1 MSNATDLTTTKPLI
15 TILIVDDSES
25 DRLAY
30 RHYLQSDRDR
40 HYRILEA
47 ETLKEGLELWQS
59 ETPDGVLVDYR
70 LPDGDGL
77 EFLEI
82 LAEGEGDPKLPVIF
96 LTGNGDERTA
106 VKAMK
111 LGAINYLIKE
121 DLTPLIL
128 CHNIQKIFEHKL
140 AESKLQKAE
149 YKYRDLVEQLPG
161 IVYTSPLTFSPQYA
175 YISPYIKV
183 LLGVDPDQWIAGFWN
198 NSWITYIYPEDREWV
213 LKKIETAIAKKTI
226 FQAEYR
232 MIHQDGR
239 IIWVKDLASLE
250 LAEDQKTQVLKGVA
264 IDITDL
270 KIAEEKLAL
279 SLEKEKELSQL
290 GARFITTASHEFRT
304 PLTVILSSASILQ
317 KYDDRLT
324 KEKRHKHL
332 EVIQK
337 TVKHMTKL
345 LEEVLIINSTEQ
357 AEKIFNPQCYDL
369 LIFCCN
375 LNHEIEVKN
384 SNYKI
389 NFIYHLND
397 IHSNNP
403 RPDQTFI
410 AKFDINLLQQ
420 ILSNLLSNA
429 IKYSPQ
435 NLLINFSLSLEQGN
449 LIFQIC
455 DRGIGIPENDLGHLF
470 EPFHRGSNVGD
481 IDGRGL
487 GLSIL
492 RHCVDLHQGTI
503 TVDSKINEG
512 TSVTV
517 TIPYWT
523 ETNQLEKE
531 FS

>member
-1 MSNATDLTTTKPLI
+1 MPNVTDLTMIKPLI

-25 DRLAY
+25 DCLTY
-30 RHYLQSDRDR
+30 RRYLQSDRD
-40 HYRILEA
+40 HNYRILEA
-47 ETLKEGLELWQS
+47 ETLEEGLELWQS
-59 ETPDGVLVDYR
+59 ETPDGVLLDYR

-82 LAEGEGDPKLPVIF
+82 LAEGKVDPKLPVIF

-121 DLTPLIL
+121 DLTPFIMY
-128 CHNIQKIFEHKL
+128 HNIQKIFEHSL
-140 AESKLQKAE
+140 AQSKLQKAE
-149 YKYRDLVEQLPG
+149 HKYRHLVEQIPG
-161 IVYTSPLTFSPQYA
+161 IVYTSPLSFSSQYA

-183 LLGVDPDQWIAGFWN
+183 LLGIDPDQWIAGFLN
-198 NSWITYIYPEDREWV
+198 NSWLTHIYPEDREWV
-213 LKKIETAIAKKTI
+213 LKKIETAIAKKTT

-239 IIWVKDLASLE
+239 IIWVKDLATLE
-250 LAEDQKTQVLKGVA
+250 LAEDQTTQVLQGVA

-270 KIAEEKLAL
+270 KIAEEKLAI

-290 GARFITTASHEFRT
+290 RARFITTASHEFRT

-345 LEEVLIINSTEQ
+345 LEEVLTINS
-357 AEKIFNPQCYDL
+357 INPECSDV
-369 LIFCCN
+369 LIFCRN
-375 LNHEIEVKN
+375 LNHEIEAKE
-384 SNYKI
+384 SNCKI

-397 IHSNNP
+397 IQSDNP
-403 RPDQTFI
+403 RPDETFI

-429 IKYSPQ
+429 VKYSPQ
-435 NLLINFSLSLEQGN
+435 NPLIDFSLSLEQEN
-449 LIFQIC
+449 LIFQVR

-470 EPFHRGSNVGD
+470 EAFHRGSNVGD

-492 RHCVDLHQGTI
+492 KHCVDLHQGTI
-503 TVDSKINEG
+503 TVDSKINQG
-512 TSVTV
+512 TAVTV

-523 ETNQLEKE
+523 ENN
-531 FS
+531 

>member
-1 MSNATDLTTTKPLI
+1 MSNVTDLTTTKPLI
-15 TILIVDDSES
+15 SILIVDDSES

-30 RHYLQSDRDR
+30 RRYLQSDRD
-40 HYRILEA
+40 HNYCILEA
-47 ETLKEGLELWQS
+47 ETLEEGLELWQS
-59 ETPDGVLVDYR
+59 ETPDVVLVDYR

-77 EFLEI
+77 EFLQI
-82 LAEGEGDPKLPVIF
+82 LAEGEVAPKLPVIF

-121 DLTPLIL
+121 DLTPLAL
-128 CHNIQKIFEHKL
+128 CHNIQKIFERKL
-140 AESKLQKAE
+140 AESKLHKAE
-149 YKYRDLVEQLPG
+149 HKYRQLVEQIPG

-183 LLGVDPDQWIAGFWN
+183 LLGIDPDQWIAGFLN
-198 NSWITYIYPEDREWV
+198 NSWLNHIYPEDREWV
-213 LKKIETAIAKKTI
+213 LKKIETAIKNQTI

-232 MIHQDGR
+232 MIHQNGR

-250 LAEDQKTQVLKGVA
+250 LAEDQTTQVLQGVA

-290 GARFITTASHEFRT
+290 RSRFITTASHEFRT

-324 KEKRHKHL
+324 QEKRHKHL

-357 AEKIFNPQCYDL
+357 ADKIFNPQSYDL
-369 LIFCCN
+369 LIFCRN
-375 LNHEIEVKN
+375 LNHEIEVRE
-384 SNYKI
+384 SNCKI
-389 NFIYHLND
+389 NFVYHLND
-397 IHSNNP
+397 IQSDNP
-403 RPDQTFI
+403 RLDETFI
-410 AKFDINLLQQ
+410 TKFDINLLQPV
-420 ILSNLLSNA
+420 LSNLLSNA
-429 IKYSPQ
+429 VKYSPQ
-435 NLLINFSLSLEQGN
+435 NPLIDFSLSLEQGN
-449 LIFQIC
+449 LIFQVR

-492 RHCVDLHQGTI
+492 KHCVDLHQGTI
-503 TVDSKINEG
+503 TVDSKINQG
-512 TSVTV
+512 TAVTV

-523 ETNQLEKE
+523 EIN
-531 FS
+531 

>member
-1 MSNATDLTTTKPLI
+1 
-15 TILIVDDSES
+15 
-25 DRLAY
+25 
-30 RHYLQSDRDR
+30 
-40 HYRILEA
+40 
-47 ETLKEGLELWQS
+47 
-59 ETPDGVLVDYR
+59 
-70 LPDGDGL
+70 
-77 EFLEI
+77 
-82 LAEGEGDPKLPVIF
+82 
-96 LTGNGDERTA
+96 
-106 VKAMK
+106 
-111 LGAINYLIKE
+111 
-121 DLTPLIL
+121 
-128 CHNIQKIFEHKL
+128 
-140 AESKLQKAE
+140 
-149 YKYRDLVEQLPG
+149 
-161 IVYTSPLTFSPQYA
+161 
-175 YISPYIKV
+175 
-183 LLGVDPDQWIAGFWN
+183 
-198 NSWITYIYPEDREWV
+198 
-213 LKKIETAIAKKTI
+213 
-226 FQAEYR
+226 
-232 MIHQDGR
+232 
-239 IIWVKDLASLE
+239 
-250 LAEDQKTQVLKGVA
+250 
-264 IDITDL
+264 
-270 KIAEEKLAL
+270 
-279 SLEKEKELSQL
+279 
-290 GARFITTASHEFRT
+290 
-304 PLTVILSSASILQ
+304 
-317 KYDDRLT
+317 
-324 KEKRHKHL
+324 
-332 EVIQK
+332 
-337 TVKHMTKL
+337 MTKL

-357 AEKIFNPQCYDL
+357 AEKNFNPQCYDL

-435 NLLINFSLSLEQGN
+435 NPLINFSLSLDQGN

>member
-1 MSNATDLTTTKPLI
+1 MSNVTDLTTTKPLI

-25 DRLAY
+25 DRLVY
-30 RHYLQSDRDR
+30 RRYLQSDRD
-40 HYRILEA
+40 HNYCILEA
-47 ETLKEGLELWQS
+47 ETLEEGLELWQS
-59 ETPDGVLVDYR
+59 ETPDVVLVDYR

-82 LAEGEGDPKLPVIF
+82 LVEGEEEVSPKLPVIF

-121 DLTPLIL
+121 DLTPFVL
-128 CHNIQKIFEHKL
+128 CHNIQKIFEHRL
-140 AESKLQKAE
+140 AESKLHKAE
-149 YKYRDLVEQLPG
+149 HKYRHLVEQIPG
-161 IVYTSPLTFSPQYA
+161 IVYTSPVTFSPQYA

-198 NSWITYIYPEDREWV
+198 NSWITHLYPEDREWV
-213 LKKIETAIAKKTI
+213 LKKMETAIAKKTI

-232 MIHQDGR
+232 MIRQDGR

-250 LAEDQKTQVLKGVA
+250 LAEDQKTQVLQGVA

-290 GARFITTASHEFRT
+290 RSRFITTASHEFRT

-324 KEKRHKHL
+324 KEKRDKHL

-375 LNHEIEVKN
+375 LNHEIEVK
-384 SNYKI
+384 
-389 NFIYHLND
+389 D
-397 IHSNNP
+397 
-403 RPDQTFI
+403 
-410 AKFDINLLQQ
+410 
-420 ILSNLLSNA
+420 
-429 IKYSPQ
+429 
-435 NLLINFSLSLEQGN
+435 
-449 LIFQIC
+449 
-455 DRGIGIPENDLGHLF
+455 
-470 EPFHRGSNVGD
+470 GSS
-481 IDGRGL
+481 GL
-487 GLSIL
+487 
-492 RHCVDLHQGTI
+492 
-503 TVDSKINEG
+503 TVK
-512 TSVTV
+512 TV
-517 TIPYWT
+517 
-523 ETNQLEKE
+523 
-531 FS
+531 

>member
-1 MSNATDLTTTKPLI
+1 MIKPLI

-25 DRLAY
+25 DCLTY
-30 RHYLQSDRDR
+30 RRYLQSDRDR
-40 HYRILEA
+40 NYRILEA
-47 ETLKEGLELWQS
+47 ETLEEGLELWQS

-82 LAEGEGDPKLPVIF
+82 LAEGKVDSKLPVIF

-106 VKAMK
+106 VKVMT

-121 DLTPLIL
+121 DLSPSVL
-128 CHNIQKIFEHKL
+128 CQNIQKIFEHKL
-140 AESKLQKAE
+140 AESKIQKAE
-149 YKYRDLVEQLPG
+149 HKYRHLVEKIPG
-161 IVYTSPLTFSPQYA
+161 IVYTFPLSLSSQYT

-183 LLGVDPDQWIAGFWN
+183 LLGVDPDQWISGFLR
-198 NSWITYIYPEDREWV
+198 NSWIAHLYPEDREWV
-213 LKKIETAIAKKTI
+213 LKKIETAIAKKTT

-232 MIHQDGR
+232 MIHQDGHM
-239 IIWVKDLASLE
+239 IWVKDLATLE
-250 LAEDQKTQVLKGVA
+250 LAEDQKTQVLQGVA

-290 GARFITTASHEFRT
+290 RSRFITTASHEFRT

-332 EVIQK
+332 EAIQK

-345 LEEVLIINSTEQ
+345 LEDVLTINSTEQ
-357 AEKIFNPQCYDL
+357 DERIFNPECSDVL
-369 LIFCCN
+369 TFCRN
-375 LNHEIEVKN
+375 LNHEIEAKE
-384 SNYKI
+384 SNCKI
-389 NFIYHLND
+389 NFIYHLNNIQSD
-397 IHSNNP
+397 HP
-403 RPDQTFI
+403 RPNETFI

-429 IKYSPQ
+429 VKYSPQ
-435 NLLINFSLSLEQGN
+435 NPLIDFSLSLEQEN
-449 LIFQIC
+449 LIFQVR

-492 RHCVDLHQGTI
+492 KHCVDLHQGTI
-503 TVDSKINEG
+503 TVDSKINQG
-512 TSVTV
+512 TAVTV

-523 ETNQLEKE
+523 ENN
-531 FS
+531 